1 MFRRDSAGLSA
12 PVAVC
17 SSKTTQNLPKSIK
30 IHQNPYC
37 SRIRKLYPKSRKF
50 RKFKIASVR
59 AEYMRA
65 SGPLFCASMA
75 SMDSLLVLLQTH
87 SPETTPNPSY
97 PHRFGA
103 KNPKIKPPQQENKG
117 FPYNRIPKI
126 RLFSKFPS
134 VSTELIRASRP
145 VFCTSIM
152 SIDTLLVLL
161 QTDCAR
167 IVSIPLRSTH
177 FEARKTEFFA
187 FPAGHVTKI

>member
-1 MFRRDSAGLSA
+1 MMFRRDSAVLSA
-12 PVAVC
+12 PVAVS

-87 SPETTPNPSY
+87 SAETTPNPSY
-97 PHRFGA
+97 QHRFGA

-117 FPYNRIPKI
+117 FPYNLIPKI
-126 RLFSKFPS
+126 RLFSKFRAFRPS
-134 VSTELIRASRP
+134 SSEPPDL
-145 VFCTSIM
+145 
-152 SIDTLLVLL
+152 
-161 QTDCAR
+161 
-167 IVSIPLRSTH
+167 
-177 FEARKTEFFA
+177 FFV
-187 FPAGHVTKI
+187 HQSWV

>member
-1 MFRRDSAGLSA
+1 MMFRRDSAGLSA

-97 PHRFGA
+97 QHRFGA
-103 KNPKIKPPQQENKG
+103 KNPKTDVFLRGWWNRDENSPADGGK
-117 FPYNRIPKI
+117 
-126 RLFSKFPS
+126 LWSFSGENF
-134 VSTELIRASRP
+134 P
-145 VFCTSIM
+145 VFSPRR
-152 SIDTLLVLL
+152 LLLMWEV
-161 QTDCAR
+161 
-167 IVSIPLRSTH
+167 
-177 FEARKTEFFA
+177 FF
-187 FPAGHVTKI
+187 